1 MAKGVI
7 ALWHDES
14 QLNRY
19 IIGRDDVK
27 ILPPCYGYPEGW
39 DLPYEPVMLIRDKS
53 KYFDVEAVKA
63 GSFFGRV
70 KLYLGRL
77 KSKIA
82 IRKRLK
88 AIAGIFKRKG

>member
-1 MAKGVI
+1 M
-7 ALWHDES
+7 
-14 QLNRY
+14 Y
-19 IIGRDDVK
+19 YVK
-27 ILPPCYGYPEGW
+27 IVTRCYCYTDGL
-39 DLPYEPVMLIRDKS
+39 DLPYDPVMLIRDKS

-77 KSKIA
+77 KSEIA

-88 AIAGIFKRKG
+88 AIAGIFKRKE